1 VGSVENVG
9 AIDFPI
15 FIPVTLCFRQFMGS
29 PSDVDLF
36 GFCNLLVRLILPV
49 VSNGDSKYASCVRW
63 GVAELG
69 LCYTG
74 AGMELDGALEHTA
87 DGFSLHQ

>member
-1 VGSVENVG
+1 M
-9 AIDFPI
+9 
-15 FIPVTLCFRQFMGS
+15 FRMYV

-36 GFCNLLVRLILPV
+36 GFCNLLVRFILPV
-49 VSNGDSKYASCVRW
+49 VLNGDSKCASCVRW

-74 AGMELDGALEHTA
+74 AGMELDRALEHTD